1 LLVLRFALR
10 NRFWAARFARLRPS
24 FIQAGFAISSM
35 QSCQRRIFCYSLG
48 NITTR
53 KKKIH
58 DIKTPSQR
66 IALLEA
72 KLARAKADE
81 RKQRTRRLIEVG
93 AMLEP
98 LGERVAA
105 LTAEQRKYFISR
117 VLANWEALMGTKG
130 NNQHQG
136 DA

>member
-10 NRFWAARFARLRPS
+10 NRFWAARFARLRSS

-35 QSCQRRIFCYSLG
+35 QFLQRRIFLLLVR

-53 KKKIH
+53 KKKSMTT
-58 DIKTPSQR
+58 KTPSQR

-117 VLANWEALMGTKG
+117 VLANWEALMGTRG

>member
-1 LLVLRFALR
+1 MTTKHQANAL
-10 NRFWAARFARLRPS
+10 P
-24 FIQAGFAISSM
+24 
-35 QSCQRRIFCYSLG
+35 
-48 NITTR
+48 
-53 KKKIH
+53 
-58 DIKTPSQR
+58 
-66 IALLEA
+66 LLEA

-81 RKQRTRRLIEVG
+81 RKQRNTAAHRSG

-136 DA
+136 MRKKN